1 MQVGENTRLQKT
13 VDDILRKTSIEI
25 TWVVSDDHY
34 IQLQESKPKMTVLED
49 KLRKFTKD
57 EGEFD
62 AITHKCLYKN
72 LKQKNKIVDK
82 QKKKNKKK
90 NKQID

>member
-13 VDDILRKTSIEI
+13 VDDILRKTSMEI
-25 TWVVSDDHY
+25 TWVVSDDHH

-49 KLRKFTKD
+49 KLRKFCKD

-62 AITHKCLYKN
+62 AITHNVYTKK
-72 LKQKNKIVDK
+72 LKQKKTTTRLLINKP
-82 QKKKNKKK
+82 N
-90 NKQID
+90 N